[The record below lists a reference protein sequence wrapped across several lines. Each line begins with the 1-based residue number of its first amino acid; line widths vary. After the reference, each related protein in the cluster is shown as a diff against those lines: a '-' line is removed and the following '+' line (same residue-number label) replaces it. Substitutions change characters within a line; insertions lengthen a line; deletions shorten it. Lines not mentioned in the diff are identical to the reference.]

1 MVFELSVDVQVAS
14 VSANVPPEQDIEAW
28 IGAVLLQLDFN
39 DTVEVS
45 VRVVDNEESRALNRD
60 FRDQDKS
67 TNVLSFPAD
76 GGNYIPENIPRPLG
90 DIVICAPVVEREA
103 EEQGKDVNDHWTH
116 LVVHGTLH
124 LLGFDH
130 ECDPQA
136 AEMEAIEREILAAR
150 GIADPYAEPPVS

>member
-1 MVFELSVDVQVAS
+1 MDAQLSVDVQVAS
-14 VSANVPPEQDIEAW
+14 VSAKVPPERDIESW
-28 IGAVLLQLDFN
+28 VGAVLRQLDFS

-45 VRVVDNEESRALNRD
+45 VRVVDNEESRTLNRN
-60 FRDQDKS
+60 FRERDKP

-76 GGNYIPENIPRPLG
+76 GGNYIPEDIPRPLG

-103 EEQGKDVNDHWTH
+103 DEQGKDVSHHWAH

-130 ECDPQA
+130 ETDPQA

-150 GIADPYAEPPVS
+150 GIADPYAGPPGS